1 MSTSLSSPRNLV
13 TIGVFC
19 CVYFVVMFT
28 TGMLGIFTPIMM
40 FVGWFFG
47 VLINGTV
54 VMLYL
59 AKVPHLGAMTIMGAV
74 LGIGMVLT
82 GHYWLTL
89 IGAVF
94 LGFIADLVANSGKYT
109 RPLTNSI
116 AYGVFNLWY
125 IFPLAPIFIN
135 ADAYFA
141 GIAQSMNS
149 TEYAD
154 KMRTLFTPPVIA
166 GWAVVAL
173 ALSIAAGMIG
183 MRLLHKHF
191 QRAGV
196 V

>member
-13 TIGVFC
+13 NIGVFC

-28 TGMLGIFTPIMM
+28 TGTLGIFTPILM
-40 FVGWFFG
+40 FVGWIIG
-47 VLINGTV
+47 ALINGCV

-59 AKVPHLGAMTIMGAV
+59 AKVPHKGAMTIMGAV

-82 GHYWLTL
+82 GHYWLTI
-89 IGAVF
+89 IGAIF
-94 LGFIADLVANSGKYT
+94 LGFIADLVASSGQYT

-116 AYGVFNLWY
+116 AYGIFNLWY

-135 ADAYFA
+135 SDAYFA
-141 GIAQSMNS
+141 DIAQSMNS

-154 KMRTLFTPPVIA
+154 KMQDIFTPPIIV
-166 GWAVVAL
+166 GWAVVVL
-173 ALSIAAGMIG
+173 ALSITAGMIG

>member
-141 GIAQSMNS
+141 DIAQSMNS

-166 GWAVVAL
+166 GWAVVVL
-173 ALSIAAGMIG
+173 VLSVAAGMIG